1 MTPWG
6 EGLLLAHCR
15 NFETD
20 RLGLDGLSFASLV
33 RDRFYSNH
41 EGHEV
46 HEEG

>member
-1 MTPWG
+1 MTTWA
-6 EGLLLAHCR
+6 EGLLLGYYR

-20 RLGLDGLSFASLV
+20 RPGLDGLSFASLV